1 LSSIQKFLSLL
12 DPADRKRAALMTVLI
27 TLMAGLEM
35 LGVASI
41 FPFLNVLGDPGSVE
55 TNEWLAWSYQLSGAE
70 SLQSFMAFL
79 AAAAFVLIALSS
91 GARIFTQYAINQ
103 FVQHQRH
110 VIGVRLLDTYLHQPY
125 AFFLNR
131 HGSDIGRSILS
142 EADVVVTQF
151 IKPLMD
157 LLAHAALII
166 VLIVLLVVVN
176 PTVALAAVAIIGG
189 FYGIVYAIVR
199 RKLAMLSTKRI
210 QANRRRFRISSDAVD
225 SIKLIKLHGL
235 ERDFVDQFD
244 QPSSDMARSVALS
257 ATLAKV
263 PRYVI
268 ETVAIGG
275 VLLVFLGLI
284 LTTDGDSSAAVGST
298 LPILGLYAFAG
309 YRILPSAQAFYS
321 AITYMRLGR
330 SALDEVHADLAE
342 KNGRVEEDDTAPM
355 PFQRTIGLKG
365 LRFQYEGADLPAL
378 DGVTLEIRAG
388 EALGIRGETGAGKST
403 LVDILLGLLEPT
415 AGRLVVD
422 DQPVTRANRRAWQ
435 KNLAYVPQDIVLA
448 DTSIRDNIAFE
459 HGDRAPDRDR
469 VEHAARLALIHDF
482 VDNELPQG
490 YDTLIG
496 ERGVRL
502 SGGQRQRLGIARALY
517 RKPKALVL
525 DEATSALDEQT
536 EQNLIENLESLHT
549 ELTLIIVSHRPAALQ
564 HCDRIVE
571 VHDGEV
577 REVEAA

>member
-1 LSSIQKFLSLL
+1 
-12 DPADRKRAALMTVLI
+12 MTVLI

-41 FPFLNVLGDPGSVE
+41 FPFLNVLGNPESVE
-55 TNEWLAWSYQLSGAE
+55 TNEWLAWLYELSGVE
-70 SLQSFMAFL
+70 TLQAFLAFL
-79 AAAAFVLIALSS
+79 AAAAFLVIALSS
-91 GARIFTQYAINQ
+91 AARIFTQYAINQ

-142 EADVVVTQF
+142 EADVVVSQF

-157 LLAHAALII
+157 LLAHGALVI

-176 PTVALAAVAIIGG
+176 PPVALAAVAIIGG
-189 FYGIVYAIVR
+189 FYGIVYAVVR
-199 RKLAMLSTKRI
+199 RKLSVLSTSRI

-235 ERDFVDQFD
+235 EKDFVAQFD
-244 QPSSDMARSVALS
+244 RPSSEMTRSIALS
-257 ATLAKV
+257 ATLAQV

-284 LTTDGDSSAAVGST
+284 LTTEGDSSAAVGRT

-309 YRILPSAQAFYS
+309 YRILPSAQAFYA
-321 AITYMRLGR
+321 AISYMRLGR
-330 SALDEVHADLAE
+330 PALDEVHADLAE
-342 KNGRVEEDDTAPM
+342 KHERGEEDDTGKM
-355 PFQRTIGLKG
+355 PFQRVIELKDV
-365 LRFQYEGADLPAL
+365 RFQYQGAEVPAL
-378 DGVTLEIRAG
+378 DAVNIEISAG

-403 LVDILLGLLEPT
+403 LVDIILGLLEPSQ
-415 AGRLVVD
+415 GRLLID
-422 DQPVTRANRRAWQ
+422 GQPITRANRRAWQ
-435 KNLAYVPQDIVLA
+435 QNLAYVPQDIVLA
-448 DTSIRDNIAFE
+448 DSSIRDNIAFE
-459 HGDRAPDRDR
+459 HGERAPDPDR
-469 VEHAARLALIHDF
+469 VERAARLARIHDF
-482 VDNELPQG
+482 VENELPQG

-502 SGGQRQRLGIARALY
+502 SGGQRQRIGIARALY
-517 RKPKALVL
+517 RNPKVLVL

-536 EQNLIENLESLHT
+536 EQKLIENLESLHA
-549 ELTLIIVSHRPAALQ
+549 ELTLIIVSHRPAALK

-571 VHDGEV
+571 VRDGAVKDLWRVGFEFGV
-577 REVEAA
+577 RRFQFTV